1 MSVSIDI
8 GWMREIS
15 SNAAALCRTRASA
28 PWGMRIAACDGVMF
42 HYVVSGACW
51 LRGPAIPTLCLAE
64 GDLLLVPNGLDHD
77 LVSALEVVSPEPLG
91 EFLDRPSR
99 PLTGQAVSTL
109 LCGVYLL
116 GVKFVHPVLI
126 ALPPVIR
133 LSQAEVRDRTP
144 LSSLLDLLVLEIEAP
159 GPASE
164 PLIQHLFDS
173 LFVYIIRAWAETVS
187 ADTPECIAALRDPF
201 LSRAITA
208 IHAAPGKPWTVQSL
222 AKEAGLSRSAFARQF
237 VQKIGVAPLAYLT
250 RFRLGMAARLL
261 LNTDSTLAQVAGH
274 VGYESEFALSRAF
287 KRIFG
292 VAPSNYRRNCLRDFY
307 LAKLVEQ

>member
-1 MSVSIDI
+1 MGGSIDI

-15 SNAAALCRTRASA
+15 SNAAALCRTRVSA
-28 PWGMRIAACDGVMF
+28 PWGMRIAAYDGVMF

-51 LRGPAIPTLCLAE
+51 LRGPAIPTLSLTE
-64 GDLLLVPNGLDHD
+64 GDLLLVPSGMDHD
-77 LVSALEVVSPEPLG
+77 LVSALEVSPEPLAG
-91 EFLDRPSR
+91 FLDRPSR
-99 PLTGQAVSTL
+99 PLTGQFVSTL

-116 GVKFVHPVLI
+116 GVKFVHPVLS

-133 LSQAEVRDRTP
+133 LSQPEVRARTQ
-144 LSSLLDLLVLEIEAP
+144 LSSLLDLLVLEVEAP
-159 GPASE
+159 GPGSE

-187 ADTPECIAALRDPF
+187 ADTPGCFAALRDPF
-201 LSRAITA
+201 LSRAMTA

-237 VQKIGVAPLAYLT
+237 VQKIGEAPLAYLT
-250 RFRLGMAARLL
+250 RFRLDMAARLL
-261 LNTDSTLAQVAGH
+261 LNTDTTLAQVAGH

-287 KRIFG
+287 KRTFG
-292 VAPSNYRRNCLRDFY
+292 VAPSSYRRNCLRDFY
-307 LAKLVEQ
+307 LAKSAEQ